1 MNITTLQLRLLC
13 VCVLG
18 GFKWRVE
25 FLQQLYIYS
34 MLVSKLHDCIIN
46 CNSTICIASGY
57 MASVTT
63 PRLWVTN
70 STISFKPALFTSF
83 HFKSLRG
90 SWTKSKRTQH
100 CLSFWMNSSSLSAG
114 VASKKKINKK
124 ELEFSFHRLPF
135 SLTFHFPHASLML
148 IFFSF
153 LFFIFDLFCLCSS
166 SWTIIDLVLISLNS
180 LLNTIYI
187 YYYTLRSKN

>member
-1 MNITTLQLRLLC
+1 MYEYNTLQLRLLC
-13 VCVLG
+13 VCVCLAAGGG
-18 GFKWRVE
+18 GFKCRVG

-46 CNSTICIASGY
+46 FNSTICIASGY

-90 SWTKSKRTQH
+90 S
-100 CLSFWMNSSSLSAG
+100 
-114 VASKKKINKK
+114 
-124 ELEFSFHRLPF
+124 
-135 SLTFHFPHASLML
+135 
-148 IFFSF
+148 
-153 LFFIFDLFCLCSS
+153 
-166 SWTIIDLVLISLNS
+166 
-180 LLNTIYI
+180 
-187 YYYTLRSKN
+187 

>member
-1 MNITTLQLRLLC
+1 MSF
-13 VCVLG
+13 VLHVR
-18 GFKWRVE
+18 FYE
-25 FLQQLYIYS
+25 LYIYS

-46 CNSTICIASGY
+46 FNSTICIASGY

-114 VASKKKINKK
+114 VASKKKKK
-124 ELEFSFHRLPF
+124 IKRKGIRIQFSSLPF
-135 SLTFHFPHASLML
+135 LTHFPFSSCISHANIL
-148 IFFSF
+148 FFSPLYIWPL
-153 LFFIFDLFCLCSS
+153 LFM
-166 SWTIIDLVLISLNS
+166 
-180 LLNTIYI
+180 
-187 YYYTLRSKN
+187 